1 MCGDYGI
8 TKIIYSSTIRYNP
21 ACAGTTPSRAPRRR
35 RQPIQPRV
43 CGDYQKC
50 FATSMSSADTTP
62 RVRGLRCRLL
72 VIRAICRYNPA
83 CAGTTHPH
91 SVCTAC
97 MPIQPRV
104 CGDYCIASDR
114 PCYTNDTTPR
124 VRGLHG
130 IPVVIIVCVRYNPAC
145 AGTTFSRLFSAF
157 CHPIQPRVCGDYS
170 LHSCSMKRM
179 RDTTPRVRGLRS
191 HQQRQPCL
199 YRYNPACAGTT

>member
-104 CGDYCIASDR
+104 CGDYLTRRASLAIS
-114 PCYTNDTTPR
+114 P
-124 VRGLHG
+124 
-130 IPVVIIVCVRYNPAC
+130 
-145 AGTTFSRLFSAF
+145 
-157 CHPIQPRVCGDYS
+157 
-170 LHSCSMKRM
+170 
-179 RDTTPRVRGLRS
+179 DTTPRVRGLRS
-191 HQQRQPCL
+191 AGSLDCQRT
-199 YRYNPACAGTT
+199 RYNPACAGTTCGKHTRSSFSTIQPRVCGDYNSACHAFNTASDTTPRVRGLPIYRLSFG